1 MEKLGDRLGKVRV
14 WIEGV
19 ERGEREWGGKVRMRL
34 RALAG
39 VAVGVLVLL
48 VLLHGWRI
56 GNFRGEDGRLGRHG
70 DLFAGRVGVGG
81 GGGGGGGRGRDVM
94 RKRWNNMNLGATER
108 APLMAQEKKNVGRS
122 GGIQSVLLT
131 PKGVRGPR
139 DDNANAGGRMRKRWN
154 EMNLGAAERLA
165 ISSRDKLGSSSSRSS
180 STSTS
185 STHSVPLTPSAVK
198 WQGPRG
204 NERKDEEKDG
214 DQDPRLRIFDEL

>member
-14 WIEGV
+14 WVEGV

-39 VAVGVLVLL
+39 VAVGALVLL
-48 VLLHGWRI
+48 VLLQGWRI
-56 GNFRGEDGRLGRHG
+56 CVFRGGDGRLGRHG
-70 DLFAGRVGVGG
+70 DLFAGRVGGG
-81 GGGGGGGRGRDVM
+81 GGGGGGGDVM

-108 APLMAQEKKNVGRS
+108 AAMMAQEKNVGGS

-139 DDNANAGGRMRKRWN
+139 DDNAGAGGRMRKRWN
-154 EMNLGAAERLA
+154 DMNLGVAERLA
-165 ISSRDKLGSSSSRSS
+165 VSSRDKLGSVRSTKSSSSS
-180 STSTS
+180 S

-198 WQGPRG
+198 WQGARG
-204 NERKDEEKDG
+204 SDEKKDEGEGEDE
-214 DQDPRLRIFDEL
+214 DPRLRIFDEL

>member
-14 WIEGV
+14 WVEGV

-39 VAVGVLVLL
+39 VAVGALVLL
-48 VLLHGWRI
+48 VLLQGWRI
-56 GNFRGEDGRLGRHG
+56 CVFRGGDGRLGRHG
-70 DLFAGRVGVGG
+70 DLFAGRVGGG
-81 GGGGGGGRGRDVM
+81 GGGGGGVM

-108 APLMAQEKKNVGRS
+108 AAMMAQEKNVGGS

-139 DDNANAGGRMRKRWN
+139 DDNAGAGGRMRKRWN
-154 EMNLGAAERLA
+154 DMNLGVAERLA
-165 ISSRDKLGSSSSRSS
+165 VSSRDKLGSVRTTKSSSSS
-180 STSTS
+180 SS

-198 WQGPRG
+198 WQGARG
-204 NERKDEEKDG
+204 SDEKKDEDEGEDE
-214 DQDPRLRIFDEL
+214 DPRLRIFDEL

>member
-1 MEKLGDRLGKVRV
+1 MEKLGDRLGKVKV
-14 WIEGV
+14 WVEGV

-48 VLLHGWRI
+48 VILHGWRI
-56 GNFRGEDGRLGRHG
+56 YNFRGGDGRLGRHG
-70 DLFAGRVGVGG
+70 ELFAGRVGVGVGDG
-81 GGGGGGGRGRDVM
+81 GGDVSGRDVM

-108 APLMAQEKKNVGRS
+108 AAVMAPEKNVGRS

-139 DDNANAGGRMRKRWN
+139 DDNADAGGRMRKRWN

-165 ISSRDKLGSSSSRSS
+165 ISSQDRLGSSSSSRG
-180 STSTS
+180 STTS

-204 NERKDEEKDG
+204 NDEKKDEDEDG

>member
-14 WIEGV
+14 WVEGV
-19 ERGEREWGGKVRMRL
+19 ERVEREWGEKVRMRL

-56 GNFRGEDGRLGRHG
+56 CNFRGGDGRLGRHG
-70 DLFAGRVGVGG
+70 DLFAGRVGVGVN
-81 GGGGGGGRGRDVM
+81 GGGGGRGRDVM

-108 APLMAQEKKNVGRS
+108 APLMAKEKNVGRS
-122 GGIQSVLLT
+122 GGIQSILLT
-131 PKGVRGPR
+131 PKGVRGLR
-139 DDNANAGGRMRKRWN
+139 DDNANAGGRMRKKWN

-165 ISSRDKLGSSSSRSS
+165 ISSRDKLWSSSRSS
-180 STSTS
+180 SASTS
-185 STHSVPLTPSAVK
+185 STHSVPLTPTAVK
-198 WQGPRG
+198 WEGPRG
-204 NERKDEEKDG
+204 NDEKKDEDEDG